1 MPSEET
7 DPERNSNTPEKLRRH
22 TSNKSLRLSDL
33 VPGLNQM
40 IKNGLSSS
48 GSILIDTKQIIRGS
62 IEDEITSD
70 MKLSIVKDE
79 FESVYQTPF
88 RKITKLAPLEI

>member
-1 MPSEET
+1 MLSEET
-7 DPERNSNTPEKLRRH
+7 EHERNSNSPEKFGRH

-33 VPGLNQM
+33 APGLNQM

-48 GSILIDTKQIIRGS
+48 GSNLIDTKQIIRGS
-62 IEDEITSD
+62 YDDEITSD
-70 MKLSIVKDE
+70 MKLKMLKDE
-79 FESVYQTPF
+79 FSSIQQTPV

>member
-1 MPSEET
+1 
-7 DPERNSNTPEKLRRH
+7 
-22 TSNKSLRLSDL
+22 
-33 VPGLNQM
+33 M

-79 FESVYQTPF
+79 FESVS
-88 RKITKLAPLEI
+88 